1 MGKSWHQ
8 ILLLL
13 FILTLHKPKYHGKIQ
28 ERLSFFFFCAPFQTS
43 GDYPSLNPRVGL
55 LREEN
60 AFQISSSSLRRLPQ
74 LLNKYHRQIKQES

>member
-1 MGKSWHQ
+1 MASDPPASFYSDPTQTQ
-8 ILLLL
+8 IPWKNTGAIEL
-13 FILTLHKPKYHGKIQ
+13 
-28 ERLSFFFFCAPFQTS
+28 FFFFCAPFQTS